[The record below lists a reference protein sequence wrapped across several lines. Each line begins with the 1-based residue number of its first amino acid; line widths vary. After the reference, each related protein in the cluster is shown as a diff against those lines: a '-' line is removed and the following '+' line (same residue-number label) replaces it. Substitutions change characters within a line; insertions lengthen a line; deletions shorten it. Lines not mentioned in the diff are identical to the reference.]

1 MLGLKLIHVN
11 KRSRR
16 HVAGLE
22 KKEKKS
28 FYNCHM
34 FCGKSLCNNFLT
46 SELQATISKQEHIAL
61 YWNPS
66 RSDIT
71 ANQQV
76 NHDIRNT
83 RIFMSFL

>member
-22 KKEKKS
+22 KKS
-28 FYNCHM
+28 FDKCHM

-46 SELQATISKQEHIAL
+46 SELQANISKQEHIAL
-61 YWNPS
+61 YWYPS